1 MISLLVVAFAA
12 GLATALSP
20 CVLPILPVVA
30 ATSGA
35 GGRRRPLGMAAGLVL
50 TFTIFTLTAARVLDA
65 LGLPDDALRTLGIA
79 LLALAGI
86 ALLVPAVAELA
97 GRPFQPLAR
106 AAGRRVRGGDGFAGG
121 VAIGAALGLVWTPC
135 AGPVLAAVSVL
146 AANQDVSARVVAIT
160 LAYAFGAALPLLGI
174 ALAGQ
179 RATARIQALRAHGPA
194 LRRAAGAIMVAAAAL
209 FATDVPERLAV
220 ALPGYTSELQAF
232 ERSNGAQDLLDD
244 LTGAKGLPVA
254 DQGDASLRDFGVAPG
269 VAQIAS
275 WINTPGDRPLAA
287 DDFAG
292 RVVLV
297 DFWTYSCINCLR
309 TLPYLTAWDA
319 RYRKAGLT
327 ILGVHTPEF
336 AFERDRGNVERAVRE
351 HGIRYPVALD
361 SEYGTWNAWGNR
373 YWPAKYLIDR
383 RGHVRFYH
391 FGEGD
396 YDETERAIRTL
407 LGERGATATPGE
419 AQTPS
424 PDIETP
430 ETYLGAER
438 AAGYVQA
445 VRPRVRQ
452 RYELPQELRT
462 NEVGLGGEWTVGSER
477 AVAGRDAVLELRYRA
492 RRVFLV
498 LAPPKGGR
506 GSVDV
511 SVDGA
516 AQPTVASVTTTSTR
530 WSSARVRRRA
540 TACCVCAS
548 RRARARTRSRSAEPI
563 SHASGIR
570 ARSRV
575 SVHETRAPPISAE
588 RGPTRRHPDVPHALS
603 RSSQLE
609 AVPERQAARAAAG
622 RCAPRR
628 RGART
633 SAAAGR
639 LTLPAQAGP
648 PRTAGRPSRLPGRY

>member
-50 TFTIFTLTAARVLDA
+50 TFTVFTLTAARVLDA

-79 LLALAGI
+79 PLALAGV

-106 AAGRRVRGGDGFAGG
+106 AAGRRVQGGDGFAGG

-179 RATARIQALRAHGPA
+179 RATTRIQALRAHGPA
-194 LRRAAGAIMVAAAAL
+194 LRRTAGAIMVAAAAL

-220 ALPGYTSELQAF
+220 ALPGDTSDLQAF

-254 DQGDASLRDFGVAPG
+254 DQSDASLRDFGMAPG
-269 VAQIAS
+269 VAQIAG

-292 RVVLV
+292 RRCSSTSGPTRASTACARCLYLTRVGR
-297 DFWTYSCINCLR
+297 TYS
-309 TLPYLTAWDA
+309 D
-319 RYRKAGLT
+319 AGLV

-336 AFERDRGNVERAVRE
+336 AFERDPDNVERAVHE
-351 HGIRYPVALD
+351 HGLGYPVALD
-361 SEYGTWNAWGNR
+361 PEYGTWNACFNR

-383 RGHVRFYH
+383 QRPPALRPLRRGRLRR
-391 FGEGD
+391 D
-396 YDETERAIRTL
+396 RARDPARSSVSAARPPRQGKGRCRARTS
-407 LGERGATATPGE
+407 R
-419 AQTPS
+419 
-424 PDIETP
+424 
-430 ETYLGAER
+430 
-438 AAGYVQA
+438 
-445 VRPRVRQ
+445 RPRRI
-452 RYELPQELRT
+452 
-462 NEVGLGGEWTVGSER
+462 W
-477 AVAGRDAVLELRYRA
+477 
-492 RRVFLV
+492 
-498 LAPPKGGR
+498 AP
-506 GSVDV
+506 
-511 SVDGA
+511 
-516 AQPTVASVTTTSTR
+516 
-530 WSSARVRRRA
+530 SARPATSRPCGRA
-540 TACCVCAS
+540 CAS
-548 RRARARTRSRSAEPI
+548 ATSCRRSCARTRSASAASGRSAMSARWPGATPCW
-563 SHASGIR
+563 SCATAHAASSSC
-570 ARSRV
+570 SR
-575 SVHETRAPPISAE
+575 
-588 RGPTRRHPDVPHALS
+588 RR
-603 RSSQLE
+603 RE
-609 AVPERQAARAAAG
+609 AAA
-622 RCAPRR
+622 AW
-628 RGART
+628 T
-633 SAAAGR
+633 
-639 LTLPAQAGP
+639 
-648 PRTAGRPSRLPGRY
+648 